1 MEGNQTVPRAELQA
15 LISAVTFLGTAAGH
29 CTIHIYSDNK
39 AVVDG
44 YKAGRRVG
52 HGNMDDMWELYW
64 STHDHA
70 TNNGWTIKVLK
81 VKAHTLDTPIKCDPE
96 YGYDVMPQE
105 IRIGNSR
112 ADYWADHAAE
122 IASVYGRTPKPYG
135 LIDALGWNVRKRLLA
150 VCIEFIQKG
159 KYQKVPRPPKP
170 SKMQTLEDLGHII
183 FEGNNKLECTV
194 CGFFLCARCIWYNWL
209 PQYGR
214 HAIKRFKRTV
224 YTIICDKKRT

>member
-1 MEGNQTVPRAELQA
+1 M
-15 LISAVTFLGTAAGH
+15 
-29 CTIHIYSDNK
+29 
-39 AVVDG
+39 DG
-44 YKAGRRVG
+44 FHKGPIFA
-52 HGNMDDMWELYW
+52 HGNMDDLWETFWVIHSLV
-64 STHDHA
+64 SQQ
-70 TNNGWTIKVLK
+70 GWIMNVHK

-96 YGYDVMPQE
+96 YGYDVMPHE

-150 VCIEFIQKG
+150 VCIEFIQKS
-159 KYQKVPRPPKP
+159 KYQKVPRPPMP

-194 CGFFLCARCIWYNWL
+194 CGSF
-209 PQYGR
+209 
-214 HAIKRFKRTV
+214 
-224 YTIICDKKRT
+224 